1 MEKIVSQSQSSLA
14 LEVKEEVIE
23 PEFDLF
29 IREKH
34 LSIMDAATEQGKPV
48 IKVSGSITVS
58 F

>member
-1 MEKIVSQSQSSLA
+1 MEKIVSQSQCSLA

-29 IREKH
+29 VREKT
-34 LSIMDAATEQGKPV
+34 LSMDANADPAKSA

>member
-14 LEVKEEVIE
+14 LEVKEEVIRQ
-23 PEFDLF
+23 EFDLF

-34 LSIMDAATEQGKPV
+34 LSIMNESSDCDSQV
-48 IKVSGSITVS
+48 IKVSGSITIS